1 MKPET
6 TRKRKPS
13 VQTPR
18 SAVTTTKLIK
28 MFMKTRLALFTLAL
42 CGAFAGTPAFG
53 QQAVIVWGGQ
63 SSGGD
68 GVNLSETTNWV
79 GNVRPNTGNADIGLF
94 DSTVPG
100 DLHLVYNDGAYA
112 SGPGLNGINW
122 TVDASHVG
130 TVSISNTLA
139 APNYLAVQNVTNNG
153 QGAFFFG
160 DSNPAN
166 IFWVIKRPN
175 GGVQSWVNNSAIP
188 GTINPWTRW
197 AGGGG
202 ANWTYSF
209 QGTGD
214 WQVNNY
220 LQPDNGPSATV
231 QVDGPGTMYWNPSG
245 FFGANGIVSPVIIN
259 AGALVLQAPHSK
271 LNNVAW
277 TIVGLFKF
285 DAPSQ
290 AQTLTGVISGA
301 GQVWVAN
308 GTLTLSG
315 ANTYTGPTV
324 LTNSGT
330 LVLNRAENTTPG
342 TSGPLGESGSVFFHG
357 GTLQWSAVN
366 TFDYSSRFDLT
377 DGEQFSFNTGG
388 QTVTLASYLFG
399 TGSTLAKSGA
409 GNLFLTGGADYTG
422 LTTITGGKLVF
433 QSAKGGSG
441 GITVADGAAL
451 GVFAENQTTAD
462 TLSLGTSTGC
472 TVEFNDLASTT
483 TAPLVANTITNNG
496 TVTININSGTFN
508 TIGAHYPLISWTTGN
523 PPAVQLGTLSGANGI
538 LVTNG
543 NTIQLNITATAFVW
557 TGLGGS
563 VWDTS
568 TPGNWKQSGSD
579 AVFQN
584 GAPAL
589 IDDTGSQTTINLN
602 GVVQP
607 TSTTVN
613 NTLIPSYTMV
623 SSSGKDLAGSGGL
636 TKNGNGLLMMQGG
649 ANTYTGVTTISAGT
663 LSVSN
668 LFNGGAA
675 SDIGAANNS
684 PTNLVLNGGV
694 LQYTGSGAS
703 IDRLFTVTSGG
714 GTIDASGTGALSL
727 TNTGSINAPG
737 SGIHNLILTGSDTNG
752 ETLAALIADGA
763 GGAISLTKNGPNTW
777 ILTGTNTYSGGTSIS
792 GGGGALQIGAGGGS
806 GTIGSGNVNNSGR
819 LVINRT
825 GFLTVSGNITG
836 SGSVVLG
843 GGGTNSFSGND
854 SYSGGTTI
862 SNGTTLQLTGSGT
875 LNPNVNVNNNGTF
888 IMNSSTP
895 LNISGFNTGIS
906 GAGNVIVSN
915 NRFLA
920 LIDYA
925 AFTGWVQI
933 GTGATFQPCYGNEGR
948 LFASVVTNNGTLLF
962 IRQDPGA
969 FIYTN
974 NIVGSGKVVKDNN
987 NANSGDV
994 TLCGTNNT
1002 YTGGTWIGGGG
1013 IVLSGLYN
1021 TIIDTNLNTTNIT
1034 YVAGGNI
1041 VGNVIFTNTATGF
1054 LNSRYL
1060 TFSRDDNY
1068 TFSGNIIGAVTDA
1081 SAVFNQGSVIQE
1093 GAGTLTLTGNNT
1105 YVAGTT
1111 ISNGV
1116 VMMGAGGTSG
1126 TLGSGTVTIQPATS
1140 WLVFNRAD
1148 SVTFSN
1154 QISGLGGIMQIGP
1167 GTLTLPRTNYAYAG
1181 PTVVSNGILVISG
1194 EIEPGNVIVSNEL
1207 DVVGGK
1213 LVAGAYG
1220 SVDTLTVGLGG
1231 LNISN
1236 GVVYVAVNKAS
1247 TPTSTYY
1254 NIPAGSIQASNAT
1267 LEVINYGSALVAGDM
1282 FTVFNQPV
1290 QMALGEQ
1297 LKFISP
1303 GVTFTDNQDGTISVA
1318 SVATGT
1324 PAVTATVSGGQLNM
1338 SWPSVWTGLHVQV
1351 QTNTL
1356 AKGLGTNWFTIPG
1369 TDLNNS
1375 YSATLGKQTN
1385 SSVFYRLAP

>member
-1 MKPET
+1 MKTKT
-6 TRKRKPS
+6 THKQPS
-13 VQTPR
+13 VQTPC
-18 SAVTTTKLIK
+18 SVVTKTIT
-28 MFMKTRLALFTLAL
+28 FMKIRFALFILAL
-42 CGAFAGTPAFG
+42 CGALATSSALG
-53 QQAVIVWGGQ
+53 QTVRVWGGQ

-68 GVNLSETTNWV
+68 GFNLSDTNNWV
-79 GNVRPNTGNADIGLF
+79 GHVIPQTGPADIGQF
-94 DSTVPG
+94 DSTTSG
-100 DLHLVYNDGAYA
+100 DLHLIYNDGAYA

-122 TVDASHVG
+122 YVASSHVG

-139 APNYLAVQNVTNNG
+139 APNYLAVQSVTNENN
-153 QGAFFFG
+153 GAFFFG

-175 GGVQSWVNNSAIP
+175 GGVQNWVNNSATP
-188 GTINPWTRW
+188 ATINPWTRW

-209 QGTGD
+209 QGAGD
-214 WQVNNY
+214 WLVNNY
-220 LQPDNGPSATV
+220 LQPDNGPSTTV

-259 AGALVLQAPHSK
+259 AGTMVLQAPHSK
-271 LNNVAW
+271 LNSVAW
-277 TIVGLFKF
+277 TLNGIFKF
-285 DAPSQ
+285 EAPAQ
-290 AQTLTGVISGA
+290 AQSFSGVISG
-301 GQVWVAN
+301 GGSVWVAG

-315 ANTYTGPTV
+315 ANTFIGGVV
-324 LTNSGT
+324 LTNTGT

-342 TSGPLGESGSVFFHG
+342 TSGPIGENGYVYFHG

-366 TFDYSSRFDLT
+366 TFDYSARFDLS
-377 DGEQFSFNTGG
+377 DGEKFSFNTGG

-422 LTTITGGKLVF
+422 TTTINGGKLVF

-451 GVFAENQTTAD
+451 GVFAGNQITAD
-462 TLSLGTSTGC
+462 ALSLGTSAGC
-472 TVEFNDLASTT
+472 TVEFNDLASTS
-483 TAPLVANTITNNG
+483 TAPLVANTLSSTG
-496 TVTININSGTFN
+496 TVTINVNSGTFN
-508 TIGAHYPLISWTTGN
+508 TIGAQYPLISWTTGN
-523 PPAVQLGTLSGANGI
+523 PPAVSLGSLSGANGI

-557 TGLGGS
+557 TGLGGAI
-563 VWDTS
+563 WDTTS
-568 TPGNWKQSGSD
+568 TGNWKQSGGD
-579 AVFQN
+579 AIFAN

-589 IDDTGSQTTINLN
+589 IDDTGSSQIITIN

-613 NTLIPSYTMV
+613 NTVIPSYSIV
-623 SSSGKDLAGSGGL
+623 SSPGKDLAGSGGL
-636 TKNGNGLLMMQGG
+636 TKNGNGLLTMQGG
-649 ANTYTGVTTISAGT
+649 ANAYTGITTVNAGT

-668 LFNGGAA
+668 LFNGGVA
-675 SDIGAANNS
+675 SDIGAAS
-684 PTNLVLNGGV
+684 SGATNLVLSGGT

-727 TNTGSINAPG
+727 TNTGAINVPG
-737 SGIHNLILTGSDTNG
+737 SGTHALILTGSDTNSD
-752 ETLAALIADGA
+752 TLAALIADGT

-777 ILTGTNTYSGGTSIS
+777 ILTGNNTFSGGTTIS
-792 GGGGALQIGAGGGS
+792 AGGGNLQVGAGGGN
-806 GTIGSGNVNNSGR
+806 GAIGSGNVNNGSR
-819 LVINRT
+819 LVFNRS
-825 GFLTVSGNITG
+825 GSLTVSGNITG
-836 SGSVVLG
+836 TGSVLVG
-843 GGGTNSFSGND
+843 GGGTVSLGGNN

-862 SNGTTLQLTGSGT
+862 SNGSTLQLTGTGT
-875 LNPNVNVNNNGTF
+875 LNPNVNVNDNGTF

-906 GAGNVIVSN
+906 GPGNVIVSN

-933 GTGATFQPCYGNEGR
+933 GTGATFQPCYGNQGR

-974 NIVGSGKVVKDNN
+974 NIVGSGKVLKDNN

-1013 IVLSGLYN
+1013 IVLSGFYN
-1021 TIIDTNLNTTNIT
+1021 TVIDTNLNSTNTTYI
-1034 YVAGGNI
+1034 AGGNI

-1068 TFSGNIIGAVTDA
+1068 TFSGNIIGAVTDT

-1116 VMMGAGGTSG
+1116 VMMGAGGSSG

-1140 WLVFNRAD
+1140 RLVFNRAD

-1154 QISGLGGIMQIGP
+1154 QITGAGGIMQIGP
-1167 GTLTLPRTNYAYAG
+1167 GTLTLPRTNYTYTG
-1181 PTVVSNGILVISG
+1181 TTVVSNGILVISG
-1194 EIEPGNVIVSNEL
+1194 ENTPGNVVISNEV
-1207 DVVGGK
+1207 DVIGGT

-1220 SVDTLTVGLGG
+1220 SVETVTVGLGSM
-1231 LNISN
+1231 NITN
-1236 GVVYVAVNKAS
+1236 GIVYVSVNKSS
-1247 TPTSTYY
+1247 TPTSTFF
-1254 NIPAGSIQASNAT
+1254 NVPAGFVQASNAT
-1267 LEVINYGSALVAGDM
+1267 LQVINYGPAFVAGDV

-1290 QMALGEQ
+1290 QMAPGEHF
-1297 LKFISP
+1297 KFISP
-1303 GVTFTDNQDGTISVA
+1303 GATFTDNEDGTITVA
-1318 SVATGT
+1318 SVATGA
-1324 PAVTATVSGGQLNM
+1324 PAVTAAVSGGQLNL

-1375 YSATLGKQTN
+1375 YSATLGRQTN
-1385 SSVFYRLAP
+1385 SSVYYRLAP